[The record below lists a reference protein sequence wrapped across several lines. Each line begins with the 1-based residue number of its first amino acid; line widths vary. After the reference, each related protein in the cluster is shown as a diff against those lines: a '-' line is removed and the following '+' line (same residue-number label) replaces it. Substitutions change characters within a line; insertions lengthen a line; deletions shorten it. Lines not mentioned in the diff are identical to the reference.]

1 MITMLKALFTQPKQS
16 LAIASVLIPTWFKWL
31 SIVVLMAFVVY
42 KIYAYGVDTERTRW
56 VNKTNTELVLKQQ
69 EVLRLT
75 TLNRELERQAT
86 QQALK
91 IATKWKGV
99 LDANNQAKD
108 QLIANLRTG
117 AKRLSIPTKPA
128 SACAGGVGL
137 AATTGPSP
145 DQTPRAELSEEA
157 SRFLVGLS
165 AESDEAII
173 EANHVKDLLLQCRAH
188 VEALQAQRELLNH

>member
-1 MITMLKALFTQPKQS
+1 MMAILKALFTQPKQS
-16 LAIASVLIPTWFKWL
+16 LAIASVLIPTWFKWAL
-31 SIVVLMAFVVY
+31 TVVLMAFVVY
-42 KIYAYGVDTERTRW
+42 KIYAFGIDTERTRW

-86 QQALK
+86 QQALQ

-99 LDANNQAKD
+99 LDANNQVKD

-117 AKRLSIPTKPA
+117 AKRLSIPTKPTP
-128 SACAGGVGL
+128 ACTGGVGL
-137 AATTGPSP
+137 AAATGPSL

-173 EANHVKDLLLQCRAH
+173 EANHVKDLLLQCHAH
-188 VEALQAQRELLNH
+188 VKALQAQRELLNH